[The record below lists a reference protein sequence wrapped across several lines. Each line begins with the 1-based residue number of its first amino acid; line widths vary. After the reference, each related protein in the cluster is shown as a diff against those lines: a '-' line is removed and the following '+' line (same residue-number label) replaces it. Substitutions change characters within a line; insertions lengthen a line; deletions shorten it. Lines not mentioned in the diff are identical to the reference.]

1 MHKKFIINGFIH
13 IPLIDFLEV
22 LCALLHE
29 IFLQFFQPG
38 EQPCVVRFQLD
49 RLFPDI
55 LSCFATYA
63 VHYFH
68 NWEMASHHLNLWL
81 ILAKEE
87 DLLYRNIDS
96 GLESNECIFEKL
108 SPELFLNNVGGQL
121 QNVQVPLSLI

>member
-1 MHKKFIINGFIH
+1 MNKRIFLYIFCCFQITFFFLKKWFKRVFFIDIKDFVGFTFLGHTYTHKIHFHKASFSGLIH

-38 EQPCVVRFQLD
+38 EQPYVVRFQLD

-63 VHYFH
+63 VH
-68 NWEMASHHLNLWL
+68 
-81 ILAKEE
+81 
-87 DLLYRNIDS
+87 
-96 GLESNECIFEKL
+96 
-108 SPELFLNNVGGQL
+108 
-121 QNVQVPLSLI
+121 